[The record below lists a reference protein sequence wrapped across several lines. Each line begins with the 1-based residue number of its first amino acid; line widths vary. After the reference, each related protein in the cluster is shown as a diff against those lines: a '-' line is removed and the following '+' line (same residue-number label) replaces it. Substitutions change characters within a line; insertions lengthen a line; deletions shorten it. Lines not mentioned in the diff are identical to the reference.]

1 MTNKSCILN
10 LKYINQESSNSMN
23 RFILRKSFG
32 NNILL
37 FKKVYE
43 NIGLTINFN
52 DDRPPLLPVPTDIT
66 RIFRIN
72 PILKT
77 VVSNFTLKTRDDSH
91 FLESTY
97 LDNIEFKIN
106 NNSFR
111 FFKNEIPFYYN
122 DTIHINS
129 HKGIVEKGIS
139 LTPFRRT
146 LNAGDIRNS
155 KNQNVSTDNFFK
167 APNQVSSQKNQYGWK
182 KNAGSINEVN
192 NGSYYSGNPTYVY
205 DSSNYTKFK
214 KLQEINR
221 NIKDNTSFGGDK
233 NDGSQHAYRRVRS

>member
-43 NIGLTINFN
+43 NIGLTINFTN
-52 DDRPPLLPVPTDIT
+52 NTPSYSVPTDIT

-77 VVSNFTLKTRDDSH
+77 VESNFTLKTTDRTDFNTSSG
-91 FLESTY
+91 LA
-97 LDNIEFKIN
+97 NIEFKIN
-106 NNSFR
+106 NNNFD
-111 FFKNEIPFYYN
+111 FDINQIIVTN